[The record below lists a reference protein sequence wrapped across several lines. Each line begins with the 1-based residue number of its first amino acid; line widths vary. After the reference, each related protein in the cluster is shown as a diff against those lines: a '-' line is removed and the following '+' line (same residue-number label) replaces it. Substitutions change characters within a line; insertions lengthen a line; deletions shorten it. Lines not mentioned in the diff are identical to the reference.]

1 MSIKRLTNEEYSFLN
16 LLENLKSK
24 DIKSMCLVNRDFKA
38 VCDQYINQIYKK
50 LLKRDFNVK
59 VENNKVFQVLYDL
72 ADGIYRNDYSDVY
85 VLSFLYK
92 SLNTEMLINSS
103 NIDKIVGVV
112 KFTKNPDIQ
121 DVNGVSPLMLSVM
134 LNNTSVFKK
143 LMEYKP
149 NVNLRD
155 INDYGIYM
163 HMLEWR
169 IKNLNSRN
177 SAMFDTLI
185 SLDLEMKEIDVFS
198 SIVNLN
204 LVEFKKYTKLYKQQ
218 MKGYSVLYTA
228 IAECNDADVLN
239 FIVKEFYDQYD
250 ENRDL
255 METISQSVI
264 ELTVEEITFIFMQI
278 LKSNNVNIQK
288 YIMDS
293 VSKYVENGQE
303 EFLNIFLVLME
314 KEINVDQII
323 FKLLDNPATP
333 QSALIIIFKTFSINF
348 NLKDDSGKNVFKYF
362 LDRNLPLS
370 LIKENDKIDYNE
382 LIKDLIF

>member
-38 VCDQYINQIYKK
+38 VCDQYLNQIYKK

-72 ADGIYRNDYSDVY
+72 ADGIYRNDYSNVY

-103 NIDKIVGVV
+103 NIDKLVGVV

-143 LMEYKP
+143 IMEYKP

-169 IKNLNSRN
+169 TKNLSSVNTV
-177 SAMFDTLI
+177 MFDMLM

-198 SIVNLN
+198 SLANLSLSEIKKFTKKYINEMNDYSVLNTVLMTCENPDVIMYIIREFYKQFNEKADFLFVISESNLDFEESQNYLLQLLRLNKIDKSSYIRNQISIYLERGQDNFLSGFLLLMEDEIDINDVIFELLKKSSDETIELVFKTFGEINLN
-204 LVEFKKYTKLYKQQ
+204 LK
-218 MKGYSVLYTA
+218 
-228 IAECNDADVLN
+228 
-239 FIVKEFYDQYD
+239 D
-250 ENRDL
+250 ET
-255 METISQSVI
+255 E
-264 ELTVEEITFIFMQI
+264 
-278 LKSNNVNIQK
+278 KS
-288 YIMDS
+288 
-293 VSKYVENGQE
+293 
-303 EFLNIFLVLME
+303 
-314 KEINVDQII
+314 
-323 FKLLDNPATP
+323 A
-333 QSALIIIFKTFSINF
+333 
-348 NLKDDSGKNVFKYF
+348 FKYF

>member
-38 VCDQYINQIYKK
+38 VCDQYLNQIYKK

-72 ADGIYRNDYSDVY
+72 ADGIYRNDYSNVY

-103 NIDKIVGVV
+103 NIDKLVGVV

-143 LMEYKP
+143 IMEYKP

-169 IKNLNSRN
+169 TKNLSSVNTV
-177 SAMFDTLI
+177 MFDMLM
-185 SLDLEMKEIDVFS
+185 SLDLEMKEIDVYS
-198 SIVNLN
+198 SLANLSLSEIKKFTKKYINEMNKYSVLNTALMTCENPDVIMYIIREFYKQFNEKADFLFVISESNLDFEESQNYLLQLLRLNKIDKSSYIRNQISIYLERGQDNFLSGFLLLMEDEIDINDVIFELLKKSSDETIALVFRTFGEINLN
-204 LVEFKKYTKLYKQQ
+204 LK
-218 MKGYSVLYTA
+218 
-228 IAECNDADVLN
+228 
-239 FIVKEFYDQYD
+239 D
-250 ENRDL
+250 ET
-255 METISQSVI
+255 E
-264 ELTVEEITFIFMQI
+264 
-278 LKSNNVNIQK
+278 KS
-288 YIMDS
+288 
-293 VSKYVENGQE
+293 
-303 EFLNIFLVLME
+303 
-314 KEINVDQII
+314 
-323 FKLLDNPATP
+323 A
-333 QSALIIIFKTFSINF
+333 
-348 NLKDDSGKNVFKYF
+348 FKYF

>member
-38 VCDQYINQIYKK
+38 VCDQYLNQIYKK

-72 ADGIYRNDYSDVY
+72 ADGIYRNDYSNVY

-103 NIDKIVGVV
+103 NIDKLVGVV

-143 LMEYKP
+143 IMEYKP

-169 IKNLNSRN
+169 TKNLSSVNTV
-177 SAMFDTLI
+177 MFDMLM
-185 SLDLEMKEIDVFS
+185 SLDLEMKEIDVYS
-198 SIVNLN
+198 SLANLSLSEIKKFTKKYINEMNKYSVLNTALMTCENPDVIMYIIREFYKQFDEKADFLSIISESNLDIEESQNYLIQLLRLNKIDKSIYIKNQISNYLQTGQDNFLNGFLLLMEDEIDINDVIFELLKKSSDETIALVFRTFGEINLN
-204 LVEFKKYTKLYKQQ
+204 LK
-218 MKGYSVLYTA
+218 
-228 IAECNDADVLN
+228 
-239 FIVKEFYDQYD
+239 D
-250 ENRDL
+250 ET
-255 METISQSVI
+255 E
-264 ELTVEEITFIFMQI
+264 
-278 LKSNNVNIQK
+278 KS
-288 YIMDS
+288 
-293 VSKYVENGQE
+293 
-303 EFLNIFLVLME
+303 
-314 KEINVDQII
+314 
-323 FKLLDNPATP
+323 A
-333 QSALIIIFKTFSINF
+333 
-348 NLKDDSGKNVFKYF
+348 FKYF

>member
-38 VCDQYINQIYKK
+38 VCDQYLNQIYKK

-143 LMEYKP
+143 IMEYKP

-169 IKNLNSRN
+169 TKNLSSVNTV
-177 SAMFDTLI
+177 MFDMLM

-198 SIVNLN
+198 SLANLSLSEIKKFTKKYINEMNKYSVLNTALMTCENPDVIMYIIREFYKQFNEKADFLFVISESNLDFEESQNYLLQLLRLNKIDKSSYIRNQISIYLERGQDNFLSGFLLLMEDEIDINDVIFELLKKSSDETIALVFRTFGEINLN
-204 LVEFKKYTKLYKQQ
+204 LK
-218 MKGYSVLYTA
+218 
-228 IAECNDADVLN
+228 
-239 FIVKEFYDQYD
+239 D
-250 ENRDL
+250 ET
-255 METISQSVI
+255 E
-264 ELTVEEITFIFMQI
+264 
-278 LKSNNVNIQK
+278 KS
-288 YIMDS
+288 
-293 VSKYVENGQE
+293 
-303 EFLNIFLVLME
+303 
-314 KEINVDQII
+314 
-323 FKLLDNPATP
+323 A
-333 QSALIIIFKTFSINF
+333 
-348 NLKDDSGKNVFKYF
+348 FKYF

>member
-38 VCDQYINQIYKK
+38 VCDQYLNQIYKK

-72 ADGIYRNDYSDVY
+72 ADGIYRNDYSNVY

-103 NIDKIVGVV
+103 NIDKLVGVV

-143 LMEYKP
+143 IMEYKP

-169 IKNLNSRN
+169 TKNLSSVNTV
-177 SAMFDTLI
+177 MFDMLM
-185 SLDLEMKEIDVFS
+185 SLDLEMKEIDVYS
-198 SIVNLN
+198 SLANLSLSEIKKFTKKYINEMNKYSVLNTVLMTCENPDVIMYIIREFYKQFNEKADFLFVISESNLDFEESQNYLLQLLRLNKIDKSSYIRNQISIYLERGQDNFLSGFLLLMEDEIDINDVIFELLKKSSDETIALVFRTFGEINLN
-204 LVEFKKYTKLYKQQ
+204 LK
-218 MKGYSVLYTA
+218 
-228 IAECNDADVLN
+228 
-239 FIVKEFYDQYD
+239 D
-250 ENRDL
+250 ET
-255 METISQSVI
+255 E
-264 ELTVEEITFIFMQI
+264 
-278 LKSNNVNIQK
+278 KS
-288 YIMDS
+288 
-293 VSKYVENGQE
+293 
-303 EFLNIFLVLME
+303 
-314 KEINVDQII
+314 
-323 FKLLDNPATP
+323 A
-333 QSALIIIFKTFSINF
+333 
-348 NLKDDSGKNVFKYF
+348 FKYF

>member
-38 VCDQYINQIYKK
+38 VCDQYLNQIYKK

-72 ADGIYRNDYSDVY
+72 ADGIYRNDYSNVY

-103 NIDKIVGVV
+103 NIDKLVGVV

-143 LMEYKP
+143 IMEYKP

-169 IKNLNSRN
+169 TKNLSSVNTV
-177 SAMFDTLI
+177 MFDILM
-185 SLDLEMKEIDVFS
+185 SLDLEMKEIDVYS
-198 SIVNLN
+198 SLANLSLSEIKKFTKKYINEMNDYSVLNTALMTCENPDVIMYIIREFYKQFDEKADFLSIISESNLDIEESQNYLIQLLRLNKIDKSIYIKNQISNYLQTGQDNFLNGFLLLMEDEIDINDVIFELLKKSSDETIALVFRTFGEINLN
-204 LVEFKKYTKLYKQQ
+204 LK
-218 MKGYSVLYTA
+218 
-228 IAECNDADVLN
+228 
-239 FIVKEFYDQYD
+239 D
-250 ENRDL
+250 ET
-255 METISQSVI
+255 E
-264 ELTVEEITFIFMQI
+264 
-278 LKSNNVNIQK
+278 KS
-288 YIMDS
+288 
-293 VSKYVENGQE
+293 
-303 EFLNIFLVLME
+303 
-314 KEINVDQII
+314 
-323 FKLLDNPATP
+323 A
-333 QSALIIIFKTFSINF
+333 
-348 NLKDDSGKNVFKYF
+348 FKYF

>member
-38 VCDQYINQIYKK
+38 VCDQYLNQIYKK

-72 ADGIYRNDYSDVY
+72 ADGIYRNDYSNVY

-103 NIDKIVGVV
+103 NIDKLVGVV

-143 LMEYKP
+143 IMEYKP

-169 IKNLNSRN
+169 TKNLSSVNTV
-177 SAMFDTLI
+177 MFDMLM

-198 SIVNLN
+198 SLANLSLSEIKKFTKKYINEMNDYSVLNTVLMTCENPDVIMYIIREFYKQFNEKADFLFVISESNLDFEESQNYLLQLLRLNKIDKSSYIRNQISIYLERGQDNFLSGFLLLMEDEIDINDVIFELLKKSSDETIALVFRTFGEINLN
-204 LVEFKKYTKLYKQQ
+204 LK
-218 MKGYSVLYTA
+218 
-228 IAECNDADVLN
+228 
-239 FIVKEFYDQYD
+239 D
-250 ENRDL
+250 ET
-255 METISQSVI
+255 E
-264 ELTVEEITFIFMQI
+264 
-278 LKSNNVNIQK
+278 KS
-288 YIMDS
+288 
-293 VSKYVENGQE
+293 
-303 EFLNIFLVLME
+303 
-314 KEINVDQII
+314 
-323 FKLLDNPATP
+323 A
-333 QSALIIIFKTFSINF
+333 
-348 NLKDDSGKNVFKYF
+348 FKYF